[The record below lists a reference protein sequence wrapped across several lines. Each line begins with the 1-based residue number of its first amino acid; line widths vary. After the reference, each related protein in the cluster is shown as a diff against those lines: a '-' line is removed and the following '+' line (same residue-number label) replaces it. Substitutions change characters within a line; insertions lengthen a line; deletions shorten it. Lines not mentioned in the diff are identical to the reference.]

1 MYLLYHQKRGY
12 KSKIWNSVVES
23 EKCFV
28 IFRVKSLFF
37 VLCDNKETETIGN
50 IESDP
55 VLLQSKQ
62 RTVRFED
69 LAPSVI

>member
-1 MYLLYHQKRGY
+1 MYLLYHQKRGC

-23 EKCFV
+23 EKLFV

-37 VLCDNKETETIGN
+37 VLCDNKETETIEK

-69 LAPSVI
+69 LAPSVN